1 MEANLNVMNNDLISN
16 LPPGCSVEVP
26 CLVSGSGIQPCRI
39 SSYPEQLAGLNR
51 QMTNVQI
58 LGAEGALNG
67 DREAITR
74 AIYLDPATSAKL
86 SLDEMRAMTDE
97 MFSALQSEIDN
108 SFFN

>member
-1 MEANLNVMNNDLISN
+1 
-16 LPPGCSVEVP
+16 
-26 CLVSGSGIQPCRI
+26 
-39 SSYPEQLAGLNR
+39 
-51 QMTNVQI
+51 MTNVQI